1 MTHMHKKT
9 REFSC
14 LPSQGGCGRKDAF
27 KLTFQSL
34 TGALVVHIDCA
45 ACGLRQSFETDPTM
59 IYHRGT
65 EQLTVKLGE

>member
-9 REFSC
+9 REFCC
-14 LPSQGGCGRKDAF
+14 LPAQGGCGRKDAF

-34 TGALVVHIDCA
+34 TGALIVHIDCV

-59 IYHRGT
+59 IYHVGT
-65 EQLTVKLGE
+65 KPLVVNQGE